1 MRLEDSTSGFH
12 TALFAVRIG
21 NDHFT
26 RIEDEDEVREHTLNA
41 PSSASY
47 ATILTDIVYVPPIS
61 PRPHCVSKIYFSIVY
76 AVLISVRTTANTCRV
91 LLGDIIRCAG
101 RIGKLSWGF

>member
-26 RIEDEDEVREHTLNA
+26 RIEDEDEVHEHAHTA
-41 PSSASY
+41 R
-47 ATILTDIVYVPPIS
+47 ILVCILRHHLYGHRLCTAYITT
-61 PRPHCVSKIYFSIVY
+61 SI
-76 AVLISVRTTANTCRV
+76 LRTKD
-91 LLGDIIRCAG
+91 LSQHSIRCTYI
-101 RIGKLSWGF
+101 RTNDRQYMSRSTR